1 MRPAPYLRVIDD
13 QPMEKIMAKTIRYAG
28 GQSSLG
34 PFVAAISDRGLAML
48 EFGDMNEVRIQ
59 ALRTRFPD
67 AEIVEDPEALRETLG
82 LAAELV
88 DHPESGID
96 LVLDPQGSD
105 FELRVW
111 NALRQIPAGT
121 TASYGD
127 IAARLG
133 LPREAREVAEACAAN
148 ILAIA
153 VPCHRVVKKDGSIS
167 GYRWGFARK
176 RTLLAREHR
185 TGLLRRSAGELHEF
199 ASDQ

>member
-1 MRPAPYLRVIDD
+1 
-13 QPMEKIMAKTIRYAG
+13 MEKTMAKTIRYAG

-34 PFVAAISDRGLAML
+34 PFVAAVSDRGLVLL
-48 EFGDMNEVRIQ
+48 EFGDMNETRMQ
-59 ALRTRFPD
+59 ALRARFPD
-67 AEIVEDPEALRETLG
+67 AGIVEEPLALGETLS

-96 LVLDPQGSD
+96 LALDLQGSP

-121 TASYGD
+121 TASYGE

-133 LPREAREVAEACAAN
+133 SPREAREVAEACAAN

-167 GYRWGFARK
+167 GYRWGYARK

-185 TGLLRRSAGELHEF
+185 ACFLQGVAEGPHEL
-199 ASDQ
+199 ASD

>member
-1 MRPAPYLRVIDD
+1 
-13 QPMEKIMAKTIRYAG
+13 MAKTIRYAG

-48 EFGDMNEVRIQ
+48 EFGNMNEMRMQ

-67 AEIVEDPEALRETLG
+67 SEIVEDPEALRETLG
-82 LAAELV
+82 LAAGLV
-88 DHPESGID
+88 DHPEGDVD
-96 LVLDPQGSD
+96 LALDLQGSA
-105 FELRVW
+105 FEFRVW
-111 NALRQIPAGT
+111 TALRQIPAGT
-121 TASYGD
+121 TASYGE

-133 LPREAREVAEACAAN
+133 SPRGAREVAEACAAN

-185 TGLLRRSAGELHEF
+185 AHLLQGSAEGLHEI
-199 ASDQ
+199 ASD

>member
-1 MRPAPYLRVIDD
+1 
-13 QPMEKIMAKTIRYAG
+13 MEKIMTGTIRHAG

-34 PFVAAISDRGLAML
+34 PFVVAISERGLAMM
-48 EFGDMNEVRIQ
+48 EFGDMNEARIE

-67 AEIVEDPEALRETLG
+67 AKIVEDPEALRETLG

-88 DHPESGID
+88 EHPESGRD
-96 LVLDPQGSD
+96 LVLDLQGSA

-121 TASYGD
+121 TASYGE

-133 LPREAREVAEACAAN
+133 APREAREVAEACAAN

-153 VPCHRVVKKDGSIS
+153 VPCHRVVKKGGSIS

-176 RTLLAREHR
+176 RTLLAREHSA
-185 TGLLRRSAGELHEF
+185 GLLRRSAGGPHEIT
-199 ASDQ
+199 SN

>member
-1 MRPAPYLRVIDD
+1 
-13 QPMEKIMAKTIRYAG
+13 MEKNMAKTIRHAS

-34 PFVAAISDRGLAML
+34 PFVVATSDRGLAML
-48 EFGDMNEVRIQ
+48 EFGDMNEARTQ

-67 AEIVEDPEALRETLG
+67 AEIVEDPEALGETLG

-96 LVLDPQGSD
+96 LALDLRGSA
-105 FELRVW
+105 FQLRVW
-111 NALRQIPAGT
+111 DALRQIPTGT
-121 TASYGD
+121 TASYGE

-133 LPREAREVAEACAAN
+133 SPREAREVAEACAAN

-176 RTLLAREHR
+176 RTLLAREHLAR
-185 TGLLRRSAGELHEF
+185 EHRARLLQGSAEGPHEF
-199 ASDQ
+199 ASD

>member
-1 MRPAPYLRVIDD
+1 
-13 QPMEKIMAKTIRYAG
+13 MAKTIRYAG

-48 EFGDMNEVRIQ
+48 EFGNMNEMRMQ

-67 AEIVEDPEALRETLG
+67 AEIVEDPGALRETLG
-82 LAAELV
+82 LAAGLV
-88 DHPESGID
+88 DHPENGID
-96 LVLDPQGSD
+96 LALDLQGSA

-111 NALRQIPAGT
+111 NAVLQIPAGT
-121 TASYGD
+121 TASYGE
-127 IAARLG
+127 IAARVG
-133 LPREAREVAEACAAN
+133 SPREAREVAEACAAN

-185 TGLLRRSAGELHEF
+185 AHPLQGSAEGLHEI
-199 ASDQ
+199 ASD

>member
-1 MRPAPYLRVIDD
+1 
-13 QPMEKIMAKTIRYAG
+13 MAKTIRYAG

-48 EFGDMNEVRIQ
+48 EFGDMNETRMQ

-67 AEIVEDPEALRETLG
+67 TEIVEDSAALCETLG

-88 DHPESGID
+88 DHPESSIGLALD
-96 LVLDPQGSD
+96 LQGSA

-121 TASYGD
+121 TTSYGE

-133 LPREAREVAEACAAN
+133 SSREAREVAEACAAN

-176 RTLLAREHR
+176 RALLAREHR
-185 TGLLRRSAGELHEF
+185 ARLLQGSAGELHEIM
-199 ASDQ
+199 SD